1 MGGQSAVACALA
13 NPTRVGK
20 LILMGGGTGGPSQ
33 FVPMPTEGI
42 KLIGVLYREERPSK
56 NSVLPQCADGPLYR
70 RPVDM
75 EAVRRRMLA
84 YA

>member
-1 MGGQSAVACALA
+1 MAVARTFGDEI
-13 NPTRVGK
+13 P
-20 LILMGGGTGGPSQ
+20 
-33 FVPMPTEGI
+33 
-42 KLIGVLYREERPSK
+42 IGVLYREERPAK
-56 NSVLPQCADGPLYR
+56 DATLPQCADGPLYR

>member
-1 MGGQSAVACALA
+1 MTVAQAFGDEI
-13 NPTRVGK
+13 P
-20 LILMGGGTGGPSQ
+20 
-33 FVPMPTEGI
+33 
-42 KLIGVLYREERPSK
+42 IGVLYREERPSK